1 MSLEDLLPAPPAP
14 SASYRL
20 GTITATNP
28 LRVQLDGDSAATAST
43 PMSTVNAYVGDRV
56 LVLFNNRRMIII
68 GIIGGDSVQP
78 GTIHEYAGS
87 TAPVGYL
94 MADGSAVSR
103 TTYARLFAV
112 IGTTFGVGDGSTT
125 FNLPNRKGRVGV
137 GLDSGQTEF
146 DTLGE
151 TGGAKTHT
159 LTVGEMPAHT
169 HDLNGAGATTSWP
182 INNNALE
189 HLDPGWGS
197 TGWPQVTQITGVTAT
212 GGGGA
217 HNNLQPYLVIN
228 YIIKV

>member
-1 MSLEDLLPAPPAP
+1 MSLEELLPAPPAP

-28 LRVQLDGDSAATAST
+28 LRVQLDGDSAATSST
-43 PMSTVNAYVGDRV
+43 PIATVNAYVGDRV
-56 LVLFNNRRMIII
+56 LVLINNRRMFVT

-78 GTIHEYAGS
+78 GTIHEYAGA
-87 TAPVGYL
+87 TAPAGYL

-137 GLDSGQTEF
+137 GRDSGQTEF

-159 LTVGEMPAHT
+159 LTTGEMPAHT
-169 HDLNGAGATTSWP
+169 HVVYAYANYDDLNFTGNSGRLQASDAVTPYDQNTSS
-182 INNNALE
+182 A
-189 HLDPGWGS
+189 
-197 TGWPQVTQITGVTAT
+197 

-217 HNNLQPYLVIN
+217 HNNLQPYLVLN

>member
-1 MSLEDLLPAPPAP
+1 MSLEELLPAPPAP

-28 LRVQLDGDSAATAST
+28 LRVQLDGDSAATPST
-43 PMSTVNAYVGDRV
+43 PIATVNAYVGDRV
-56 LVLFNNRRMIII
+56 LVLINNRRMFVI

-78 GTIHEYAGS
+78 GTIHEYAGA
-87 TAPVGYL
+87 TAPAGYL

-112 IGTTFGVGDGSTT
+112 IGTTFGTGDGSTT

-137 GLDSGQTEF
+137 GRDSGQAEF

-151 TGGAKTHT
+151 TGGANTHT
-159 LTVGEMPAHT
+159 LTTAEIPSHAHAVS
-169 HDLNGAGATTSWP
+169 NIG
-182 INNNALE
+182 I
-189 HLDPGWGS
+189 
-197 TGWPQVTQITGVTAT
+197 GVIKEPAT
-212 GGGGA
+212 GSNVSVYYPSGTSSDTGSAGSGGA
-217 HNNLQPYLVIN
+217 HNNLQPYIVLN